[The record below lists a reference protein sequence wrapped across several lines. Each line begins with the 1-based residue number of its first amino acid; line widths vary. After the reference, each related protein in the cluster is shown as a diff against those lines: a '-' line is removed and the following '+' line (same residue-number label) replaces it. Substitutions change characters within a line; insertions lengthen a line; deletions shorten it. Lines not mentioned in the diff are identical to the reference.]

1 MWLCLD
7 VLRSA
12 SKWNVV
18 SCVTNVVERNDV
30 FVWVIFLDVDFVEQR
45 LDVCPVPHGAGG
57 SENEN
62 DDKSVVVVVELH
74 LMEEDDLEWVEM
86 LGLVVELELEDGS
99 CCALG
104 SCPQKLSYWIRPC
117 SSSAASSPLH

>member
-7 VLRSA
+7 VLMGS

-57 SENEN
+57 SESES
-62 DDKSVVVVVELH
+62 DDEYVVVVVELH
-74 LMEEDDLEWVEM
+74 LVEEDDLE
-86 LGLVVELELEDGS
+86 
-99 CCALG
+99 
-104 SCPQKLSYWIRPC
+104 
-117 SSSAASSPLH
+117 